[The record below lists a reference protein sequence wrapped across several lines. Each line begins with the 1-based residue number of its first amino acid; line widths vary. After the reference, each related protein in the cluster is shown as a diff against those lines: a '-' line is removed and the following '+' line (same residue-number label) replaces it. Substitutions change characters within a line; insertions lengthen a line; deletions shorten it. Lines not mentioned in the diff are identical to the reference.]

1 MMVRYGV
8 PRGPAVE
15 GELVRLTSRFTSR
28 LTALV
33 SWLLDTR
40 TGEKLF
46 RRAVGL
52 LYLDYVRRP
61 LVWTVGRIAEEFVRS
76 GRHHGKSPRIDRE
89 RMLFAQSVLAAVDRV
104 AERRTMSR
112 DYLEHASL
120 LWARALVNSEQDAA
134 RTRFRAEREV
144 GSPVVLV
151 IAPTGACNL
160 ECPSCYSGRSAGGH
174 MMPFSELDR
183 IVTEAKALWGIR
195 VVVFTG
201 GEPFM
206 YRSEGK
212 GILDLADR
220 HRDLL
225 CLIFSNGTLIDRDVA
240 RRMATTGTSTV
251 ALSVEGLREQ
261 TDARRGAGAF
271 DRTLHAMSVLNDAG
285 VPVGISM
292 TATRENCRDVFSDE
306 LLDFFF
312 TRNSIFYGFVFQYMP
327 EGSDPDPSLM
337 PTPEQRL
344 WMWERSWEVIEKRRI
359 PLFDFWNHGTLI
371 GGCIAAGREGGYLYI
386 DWDGNV
392 LPCVFAPYSDTNI
405 HEIHAAGGTLN
416 DAWASPFLSEIRAW
430 QGKRVEEEG
439 AVVCSTAGGQLVCTC
454 PVRDHYADFRDMVLK
469 TDAQPAGPSAGSC
482 ISNNGFVRQMTQYGQ
497 DFVRVSRDVLDKE
510 YT

>member
-1 MMVRYGV
+1 M
-8 PRGPAVE
+8 
-15 GELVRLTSRFTSR
+15 RLTSR
-28 LTALV
+28 LTARLTSLV

-40 TGEKLF
+40 TGERLF

-61 LVWTVGRIAEEFVRS
+61 LVAAVGWIAEAFVRS

-89 RMLFAQSVLAAVDRV
+89 RMLFAQSVLNAVDRV
-104 AERRTMSR
+104 AERRTISR
-112 DYLEHASL
+112 DFMEHASL

-134 RTRFRAEREV
+134 RTRFREEHGV
-144 GSPVVLV
+144 GPPWVLV

-160 ECPSCYSGRSAGGH
+160 GCQGCYSGQSTGGH
-174 MMPFSELDR
+174 VMPFDELDR
-183 IVTEAKALWGIR
+183 IVTEAKELWGIR
-195 VVVFTG
+195 VVVLTG
-201 GEPFM
+201 GEPFL

-212 GILDLADR
+212 GILDLAEK

-225 CLIFSNGTLIDRDVA
+225 CLIFSNGTLIDRDIA
-240 RRMATTGTSTV
+240 RRLGTMGTPTV
-251 ALSVEGLREQ
+251 ALSIEGMREQ
-261 TDARRGAGAF
+261 TDARRGPGAF
-271 DRTLHAMSVLNDAG
+271 DSTLRAMSLLREEGAL
-285 VPVGISM
+285 VGISM
-292 TATRENCRDVFSDE
+292 TATRENYREVFSDE

-312 TRNSIFYGFVFQYMP
+312 VENSVVYGFVFQYMP

-344 WMWERSWEVIEKRRI
+344 WMWNRSWEVIEKRRI
-359 PLFDFWNHGTLI
+359 PLFDFWNHGTLV
-371 GGCIAAGREGGYLYI
+371 GGCIAGGRERGYLYI

-430 QGKRVEEEG
+430 QGERVAEEG
-439 AVVCSTAGGQLVCTC
+439 AVVCSTEGGQLVCTC
-454 PVRDHYADFRDMVLK
+454 PVRDHYADFREMVLK

-482 ISNNGFVRQMTQYGQ
+482 ISNTGFVRQMTQYGE